1 MNRKLPRSFFWVD
14 QQLIRGG
21 AWLKLS
27 APARLAYIAL
37 AASCDRQGVSIWSRH
52 KLMELSACQDPDDW
66 GSTLVELESH
76 QLIQLLPECAP
87 PEIRL
92 TELTAESPASSG
104 AEFKSPPGTPA
115 AAMAGP
121 SPWASSGPLVVH
133 TQTTIHLG
141 HTPREEK
148 LVHADPRKSD

>member
-14 QQLIRGG
+14 QQLIRSG
-21 AWLKLS
+21 AWLRLS

-66 GSTLVELESH
+66 GGTLVELESH
-76 QLIQLLPECAP
+76 QLIQLLPDSAP

-92 TELTAESPASSG
+92 IELTAESSAAAG
-104 AEFKSPPGTPA
+104 AELKRPPGTPA
-115 AAMAGP
+115 AVASP
-121 SPWASSGPLVVH
+121 PPWAPCGPLVVH
-133 TQTTIHLG
+133 TQTTIHLS

-148 LVHADPRKSD
+148 LIHADPRKSD